1 MNADALPM
9 TGDQSD
15 VVDIFNVTSG
25 RWTTAALS
33 SARSLLAATSLPD
46 QGLAIFA
53 GGQSGT
59 HVIMVLS
66 VC

>member
-1 MNADALPM
+1 MLMHCTVEGGYSNATSIFDA
-9 TGDQSD
+9 
-15 VVDIFNVTSG
+15 TSG

-33 SARSLLAATSLPD
+33 VARADLAATSLPD